1 VSDGR
6 GLLLSL
12 KPRFAASILDGTKT
26 VELRRTLPRV
36 SAGARVVLYSSSPR
50 REIVGHAVVDAVES
64 AAPAHLWEA
73 VGDRSAVTRA
83 EFDEYFHN
91 SHLAVALHLREV
103 QAVPVPVPLSALRSA
118 GLEPP
123 QSWRYVDDRQCRALV
138 GSPRSAPG
146 AACDEPALASW
157 PDPSGRVANT
167 EDESARAGLLGV
179 VARTIR
185 QLAFQWR

>member
-1 VSDGR
+1 MSDGR

-26 VELRRTLPRV
+26 VELRRTLPRI

-50 REIVGHAVVDAVES
+50 REIVGHAVVDAVVS

-83 EFDEYFHN
+83 EFDEYFHD
-91 SHLAVALHLREV
+91 SHLGVALHLREV

-123 QSWRYVDDRQCRALV
+123 QSWRYVDDRQWRALI
-138 GSPRSAPG
+138 GSPRIAPG
-146 AACDEPALASW
+146 AACDEAGLASW
-157 PDPSGRVANT
+157 PDPSERLAKT
-167 EDESARAGLLGV
+167 EDEATGVGLLGV
-179 VARTIR
+179 IARTIR
-185 QLAFQWR
+185 YLAVQR